1 MDWGNCGEEVS
12 RAAPPPPPLQF
23 SVEKIKLEKARKDIL
38 IHQKS

>member
-12 RAAPPPPPLQF
+12 RAAPPPPLLF